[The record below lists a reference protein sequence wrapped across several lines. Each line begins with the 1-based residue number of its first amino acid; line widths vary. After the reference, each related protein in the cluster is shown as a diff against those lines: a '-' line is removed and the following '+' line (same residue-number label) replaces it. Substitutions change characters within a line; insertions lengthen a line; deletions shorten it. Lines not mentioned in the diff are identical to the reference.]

1 MPHIH
6 IWHYPRD
13 FTAEQ
18 LKAIDEAV
26 TAAVTK
32 TFATGEDAVS
42 ISLEPVGPEDWESQV
57 LSEIA
62 ARPDLLVKRPG
73 YLNES

>member
-1 MPHIH
+1 MPHVH
-6 IWHYPRD
+6 IRHYPRD

-26 TAAVTK
+26 TAAVTQ
-32 TFATGEDAVS
+32 TFALGEDAVS
-42 ISLEPVGPEDWESQV
+42 ISLEPVTPEDWETQV

-62 ARPDLLVKRPG
+62 ARPDRQVRRPG

>member
-6 IWHYPRD
+6 IRHYPRE

-18 LKAIDEAV
+18 LRAVDEAV

-32 TFATGEDAVS
+32 TFATGEDTVS
-42 ISLEPVGPEDWESQV
+42 ISLEPIRPEDWEEQV
-57 LSEIA
+57 LSEMA
-62 ARPDLLVKRPG
+62 ARRELLVKRPG
-73 YLNES
+73 YWKES

>member
-6 IWHYPRD
+6 IRHYPRD

-18 LKAIDEAV
+18 LRAVDEAV

-32 TFATGEDAVS
+32 TFATGEDTVS
-42 ISLEPVGPEDWESQV
+42 ISLEPIRPEDWEEQV

-62 ARPDLLVKRPG
+62 ARRELLVKRPG
-73 YLNES
+73 YWNES